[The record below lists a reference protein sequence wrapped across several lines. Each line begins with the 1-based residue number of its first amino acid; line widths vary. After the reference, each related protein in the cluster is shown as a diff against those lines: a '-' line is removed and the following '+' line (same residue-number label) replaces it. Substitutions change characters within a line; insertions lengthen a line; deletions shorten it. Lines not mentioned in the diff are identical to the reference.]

1 LLAAALNRALIS
13 FLSEVHGVELL
24 PPAMASL
31 LLFGVAALASYLP
44 AKRAAGVD
52 PLIALRAE

>member
-1 LLAAALNRALIS
+1 LNRALIS